1 MAKHSKDHDHE
12 LSPSDMAKLGKYAPS
27 VLRYLQSCETPQSAY
42 DILDVLRD
50 EGAKAP
56 MQIYRAL
63 DKLAEAGL
71 VHKLAKSNGWIAC
84 DGHSHDI
91 QNPLLLLLSCQ
102 SCGAVEEAEDTHLA
116 SAFSAL
122 SNNKKFILQ
131 TQSIEIDG
139 LCGKCDETD
148 E

>member
-1 MAKHSKDHDHE
+1 MAKDNEHHHHD
-12 LSPSDMAKLGKYAPS
+12 LSQADLAKLGKFAPS

-42 DILDVLRD
+42 DILAALRD
-50 EGAKAP
+50 EGVKAP

-102 SCGAVEEAEDTHLA
+102 NCGTVEEAEDIDLA

-122 SNNKKFILQ
+122 SNKVKFTLQ
-131 TQSIEIDG
+131 TQSVEIDG
-139 LCGKCDETD
+139 LCENCDETR
-148 E
+148 

>member
-1 MAKHSKDHDHE
+1 MAKHNEHHHEIGQAE
-12 LSPSDMAKLGKYAPS
+12 LSKLGKFAPV
-27 VLRYLQSCETPQSAY
+27 VLRYLQSRDTPQSAY
-42 DILDVLRD
+42 DILAALHH

-102 SCGAVEEAEDTHLA
+102 NCGTVEEAEDDHLA

-122 SNNKKFILQ
+122 SNKVKFTLQ
-131 TQSIEIDG
+131 TQSVEIDG
-139 LCGKCDETD
+139 LCENCDRTD
-148 E
+148 K

>member
-1 MAKHSKDHDHE
+1 MAAKKAHHNHS
-12 LSPSDMAKLGKYAPS
+12 LSQDALAKLGKYAPF
-27 VLRYLQSCETPQSAY
+27 VLRYLQSSETPQSAY
-42 DILDVLRD
+42 DILDALRD
-50 EGAKAP
+50 EGVKAP

-84 DGHSHDI
+84 DGHSHNI

-102 SCGAVEEAEDTHLA
+102 KCGTVEEAEDEHLT

-122 SNNKKFILQ
+122 SDKVKFTLQ
-131 TQSIEIDG
+131 TQSVEIDG
-139 LCGKCDETD
+139 LCSDCDRINK
-148 E
+148 

>member
-1 MAKHSKDHDHE
+1 MAKNKDHHHHE
-12 LSPSDMAKLGKYAPS
+12 TNQAEIAKLGKFAPI
-27 VLRYLQSCETPQSAY
+27 VLAHLQNCETPQSAY
-42 DILDVLRD
+42 DILAALRD
-50 EGAKAP
+50 QGAKAP

-102 SCGAVEEAEDTHLA
+102 NCGTVEEAEDIDYT
-116 SAFSAL
+116 
-122 SNNKKFILQ
+122 
-131 TQSIEIDG
+131 EID
-139 LCGKCDETD
+139 DE
-148 E
+148 

>member
-1 MAKHSKDHDHE
+1 MANDNEHHHHE
-12 LSPSDMAKLGKYAPS
+12 QSQADLAKLGKFAPS
-27 VLRYLQSCETPQSAY
+27 VLHYLQSCETPQSAY
-42 DILDVLRD
+42 DILAALRD
-50 EGAKAP
+50 DGIKAP

-91 QNPLLLLLSCQ
+91 QNSLLVLLSCQ
-102 SCGAVEEAEDTHLA
+102 NCGIVEEAEDEHLA

-122 SNNKKFILQ
+122 SDKVRFTLQ
-131 TQSIEIDG
+131 SQSVEIDG
-139 LCGKCDETD
+139 VCKDCDETT
-148 E
+148 